1 MSIMLALFVQRLD
14 CGTKLKYAFV
24 LTLSMVLSGCT
35 ANDWVDAASGIMQAK
50 DQQEKDARNQRIK
63 SANKAAGY

>member
-1 MSIMLALFVQRLD
+1 MLALFAQRLD
-14 CGTKLKYAFV
+14 GGTKLKYVFA

-35 ANDWVDAASGIMQAK
+35 ASDWMDAASGIMQAK
-50 DQQEKDARNQRIK
+50 DKQEKNARNQRIK